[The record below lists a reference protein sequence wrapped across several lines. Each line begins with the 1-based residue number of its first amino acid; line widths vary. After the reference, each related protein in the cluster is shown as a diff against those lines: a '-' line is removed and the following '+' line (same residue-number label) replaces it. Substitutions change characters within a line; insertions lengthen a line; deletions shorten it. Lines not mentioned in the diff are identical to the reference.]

1 MCRGLKQIIKAAVS
15 KNAVVLEEHR
25 LGELDQMCDAFLF
38 SLLMPTAQ
46 LLSTAISGC
55 EKGKVDM

>member
-1 MCRGLKQIIKAAVS
+1 MS
-15 KNAVVLEEHR
+15 KNTVVLEEHR
-25 LGELDQMCDAFLF
+25 LSKLDHMCNAFLF

>member
-1 MCRGLKQIIKAAVS
+1 MS

-25 LGELDQMCDAFLF
+25 LGELYHMCNAFLF

-46 LLSTAISGC
+46 LLSTTISGC